1 MRLID
6 LRTEA
11 RKLRAKEKVEII
23 FIDYIGLI
31 TSDSKE
37 QLPRHE
43 QVAEI
48 SRSLKQLARE
58 LKIPIVVLAQVRR
71 EVKDDKPSLSDLRES
86 GSIEQDADVVLFLHD
101 AKKKDDK
108 EDQDVSAGKE
118 VDIIIAKNRNGP
130 IGETQLLFLPS
141 YTRFEPMTKERE

>member
-1 MRLID
+1 MFICDTPNMRLID

-11 RKLRAKEKVEII
+11 RKLRAKEKIEII

-37 QLPRHE
+37 QQRHE

-58 LKIPIVVLAQVRR
+58 LKIPVIVLAQVKR
-71 EVKDDKPSLSDLRES
+71 EVKEDKPSLSDLRES
-86 GSIEQDADVVLFLHD
+86 GSIEQDADLVLFLHD
-101 AKKKDDK
+101 SKKKD
-108 EDQDVSAGKE
+108 ENAEQDALAGKE

-130 IGETQLLFLPS
+130 DQ
-141 YTRFEPMTKERE
+141 YK

>member
-11 RKLRAKEKVEII
+11 RKLRAKEKIEII

-37 QLPRHE
+37 QQRHE

-58 LKIPIVVLAQVRR
+58 LKIPVIVLAQVKR
-71 EVKDDKPSLSDLRES
+71 EVKEDKPSLSDLRES
-86 GSIEQDADVVLFLHD
+86 GSIEQDADLVD
-101 AKKKDDK
+101 N
-108 EDQDVSAGKE
+108 GK
-118 VDIIIAKNRNGP
+118 
-130 IGETQLLFLPS
+130 
-141 YTRFEPMTKERE
+141 